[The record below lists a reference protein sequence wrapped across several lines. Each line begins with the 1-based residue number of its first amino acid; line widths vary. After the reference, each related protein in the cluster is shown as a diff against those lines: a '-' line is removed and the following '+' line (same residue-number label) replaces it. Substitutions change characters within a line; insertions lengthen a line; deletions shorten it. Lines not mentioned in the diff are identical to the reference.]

1 MARKQGIRDVK
12 ERRMERKRKKRR
24 ARRATFLICEILI
37 FVILLGVA
45 YMTLKYN
52 KMQFQAFADGEIQV
66 NEGVDTK
73 GYTTLAL
80 FGGDSRQGVLGKGTH
95 SDTIIVVSIHDKTK
109 EIKMVSL
116 YRDTLTQQ
124 MDGNLKKANNAY
136 FVGGPKEAVNMLNKN
151 FDLNIQGYVTVDFAA
166 LADVVDLLGGVEIE
180 VSDAEAVQMNK
191 YIKETAKVVGK
202 TGNQVAAG
210 VQVLDGVQAVTYSR
224 IRKNVGG
231 DYQRVD
237 RQREVLEQVAERA
250 KKAGFSTLNK
260 IINEVFPKV
269 STSLS
274 MSDLVKIASGVTRY
288 HMGESKGFPFEK
300 ADGRTASAGSV
311 VVPLGLVEN
320 VQELHAFLYAKENYV
335 VSDTVKNIADAIEQ
349 STGYTRADYTP

>member
-1 MARKQGIRDVK
+1 
-12 ERRMERKRKKRR
+12 MERKRKKRR

-180 VSDAEAVQMNK
+180 VSDAEAAQMNK

-335 VSDTVKNIADAIEQ
+335 VSDTVKNIAGAIEQ